1 MDAITDTRR
10 LLGTIH
16 IFAGLDDAVMDS
28 LVLSC
33 RKLEVKSGQIVV
45 DQGAVASEMFV
56 IVRGKIEIIKHPG
69 TSKEIVLATMGPG
82 EFFGEMCILEC
93 MPRAATVRTLEATEL
108 HVLRNGDL
116 LKLFRRWPAQ
126 YAILLLNISRDL
138 CRRLRTVHELLSQA
152 LVSREPVGSIERN
165 SCRLE

>member
-33 RKLEVKSGQIVV
+33 RKLEVKPGQIVV

-56 IVRGKIEIIKHPG
+56 IVRGRVEVIKHPG

-116 LKLFRRWPAQ
+116 LKLFRRWPEQ
-126 YAILLLNISRDL
+126 YAILMLNISRDL
-138 CRRLRTVHELLSQA
+138 CRRLRAVHELLCQA
-152 LVSREPVGSIERN
+152 MVNQEAQGSIGE
-165 SCRLE
+165 SLCRLE